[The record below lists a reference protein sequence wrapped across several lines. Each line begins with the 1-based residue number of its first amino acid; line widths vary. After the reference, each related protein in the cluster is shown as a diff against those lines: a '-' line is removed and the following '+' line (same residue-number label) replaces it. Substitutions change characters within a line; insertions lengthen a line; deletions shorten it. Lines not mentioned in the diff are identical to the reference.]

1 MILQDKNFM
10 KRSLKNTWLIK
21 KPNKSRRRSLRN
33 FKRKILRG
41 TFEVLHLQAKEIK
54 LLHQRN
60 AVPENMRLN
69 L

>member
-1 MILQDKNFM
+1 M

-33 FKRKILRG
+33 FKRKILRD